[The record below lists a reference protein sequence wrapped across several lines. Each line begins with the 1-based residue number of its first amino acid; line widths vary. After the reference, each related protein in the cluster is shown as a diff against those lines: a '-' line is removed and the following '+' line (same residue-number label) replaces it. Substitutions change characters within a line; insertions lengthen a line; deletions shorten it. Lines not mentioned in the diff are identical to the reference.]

1 MPHRKRSLHAVTT
14 AKTQRAAPSQ
24 AETLLWR
31 TLRNSGI
38 DAKFRRQVPIGPYVV
53 DFVCLEHRL
62 VVESD
67 GPAHERPDQQAHDAE
82 RDRFLK
88 AQGFRVLRLPND
100 LVRGATEL
108 TVQRIR
114 WHCQHHDGFARAL
127 IRPLLT
133 QRPPSPARGEG
144 R

>member
-1 MPHRKRSLHAVTT
+1 LRSKRGADINDVKSMPHRQRNPHAVTI
-14 AKTQRAAPSQ
+14 AKAQRTAPSQ

-31 TLRNSGI
+31 TLRNNAI
-38 DAKFRRQVPIGPYVV
+38 NAKFRRQMPIGPYVV
-53 DFVCLEHRL
+53 DFACLEHRL

-88 AQGFRVLRLPND
+88 AQGFRVLRLPDD

-108 TVQRIR
+108 AVQRIK
-114 WHCQHHDGFARAL
+114 AAL
-127 IRPLLT
+127 SAP
-133 QRPPSPARGEG
+133 
-144 R
+144 